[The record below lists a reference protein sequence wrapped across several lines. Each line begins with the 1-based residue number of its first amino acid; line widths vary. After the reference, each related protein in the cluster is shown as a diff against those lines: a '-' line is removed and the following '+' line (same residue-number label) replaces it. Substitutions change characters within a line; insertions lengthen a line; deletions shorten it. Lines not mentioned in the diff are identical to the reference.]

1 VGGEPLKLKFMKMNE
16 PIGNPIWGP
25 FILRI
30 TLGAYFV
37 LAGWAK
43 LANVPGF
50 IREVQSFGVLPT
62 QAATL
67 YGILLPYFEIAAGFL
82 LIVGIWT
89 TLAALITSLM
99 LLSFVLAFGVFPK
112 TGDLLFNK
120 DILLL
125 AGSISLLYSGAGAI
139 SIDRFRKNG

>member
-1 VGGEPLKLKFMKMNE
+1 MKMNE

-30 TLGAYFV
+30 VLGAYFV

-43 LANVPGF
+43 LSNVPGF
-50 IREVQSFGVLPT
+50 IKEVQSFGVLPA

-67 YGILLPYFEIAAGFL
+67 YGILLPYFEIVAGVFL
-82 LIVGIWT
+82 IIGIWT
-89 TLAALITSLM
+89 TLAALLTSLM
-99 LLSFVLAFGVFPK
+99 LLSFVMAFGIFPK
-112 TGDLLFNK
+112 TGALLFNK

-125 AGSISLLYSGAGAI
+125 AASISLMYSGAGAI
-139 SIDRFRKNG
+139 SVDRFRKTG